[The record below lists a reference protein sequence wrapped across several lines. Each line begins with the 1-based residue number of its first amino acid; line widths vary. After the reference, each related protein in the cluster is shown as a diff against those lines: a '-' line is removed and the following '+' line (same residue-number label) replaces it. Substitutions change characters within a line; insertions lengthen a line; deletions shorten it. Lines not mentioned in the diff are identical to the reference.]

1 MTSSNRAPVITLIV
15 VALNI
20 LAAYGLL
27 VRPELLFTLG
37 FDVQAFKPWMP
48 LTSLFLH
55 QNVVH
60 LLGNMVFLAAVGP
73 RVEEAAGPWRFL
85 LVYLGGGL
93 AGGLAHALL
102 APAGPM
108 AMPLIGA
115 SGCVAACIAYY
126 SIRYVGLQVTLAPKI
141 GVPML
146 AITVVWVALQ
156 VLGAFVSLGGEVT
169 GTAYWAHLGGFAAG
183 LAFAA
188 LFRAKRDA
196 DRQLGHAVMDRLDDR
211 SPAAKLAATE
221 LHLEE
226 HPEDVI
232 ALLKRADT
240 LAMLGDRDHEA
251 DALIQA
257 LDKLPESEQPRLL
270 ARLIGI
276 GQIQRLPSLRRTLL
290 AERFRVAHEDL
301 AKGLLLSVVA
311 GSPDDPQRPEALL
324 ALASL
329 GEASYLQELRERF
342 SLHPACDLARA
353 RGLF

>member
-1 MTSSNRAPVITLIV
+1 
-15 VALNI
+15 
-20 LAAYGLL
+20 
-27 VRPELLFTLG
+27 
-37 FDVQAFKPWMP
+37 
-48 LTSLFLH
+48 
-55 QNVVH
+55 
-60 LLGNMVFLAAVGP
+60 
-73 RVEEAAGPWRFL
+73 
-85 LVYLGGGL
+85 
-93 AGGLAHALL
+93 
-102 APAGPM
+102 
-108 AMPLIGA
+108 MPLIGA

-126 SIRYVGLQVTLAPKI
+126 SIRYVGLQVTLAPKV

-183 LAFAA
+183 LAFAT

-196 DRQLGHAVMDRLDDR
+196 DRQLGHAVMDRLDHR

-226 HPEDVI
+226 HPEDVV

-290 AERFRVAHEDL
+290 ADRFRVAHEDL

>member
-1 MTSSNRAPVITLIV
+1 MTTSNRAPVTLIL

-20 LAAYGLL
+20 AAAYAVAL
-27 VRPELLFTLG
+27 RPEWLFVLG
-37 FDVQAFKPWMP
+37 FDESAVKPWMS
-48 LTSLFLH
+48 LTSLFVH

-60 LLGNMVFLAAVGP
+60 LLGNTVFLAAVGP
-73 RVEEAAGPWRFL
+73 PVENAAGPWRFIM
-85 LVYLGGGL
+85 VYLGGGL
-93 AGGLAHALL
+93 AGVLAHTLMT
-102 APAGPM
+102 PASPS

-126 SIRYVGLQVTLAPKI
+126 SIRFVGLQVTLAPKV

-146 AITVVWVALQ
+146 AITMVWIALQ
-156 VLGAFVSLGGEVT
+156 VLGAFVSVGGEVT
-169 GTAYWAHLGGFAAG
+169 RTAYWAHLGGFVAG
-183 LAFAA
+183 LVFAGV
-188 LFRAKRDA
+188 FRAKRDA
-196 DRQLGHAVMDRLDDR
+196 DRQLGHAVMDRLDER
-211 SPAAKLAATE
+211 SPGAKLAATD

-226 HPEDVI
+226 HPDDVS

-276 GQIQRLPSLRRTLL
+276 GQIQRLPSLRRMLL
-290 AERFRVAHEDL
+290 ADRFRVAHEDL

-329 GEASYLQELRERF
+329 GEASYLQELRDRF

-353 RGLF
+353 RGLM